1 MLPLPLLIL
10 AAALNV
16 GDEGVEGDRIVASG
30 FEVERRAEFEAVVLV
45 LTCTA
50 VVVVVIVVG
59 LVLRGVGDEKQ
70 DEDPYSDV
78 QYHRSFAHCL
88 FCFFGK
94 LKELI

>member
-10 AAALNV
+10 AAALDV

-30 FEVERRAEFEAVVLV
+30 FEVERRSEFEAVVLV
-45 LTCTA
+45 VTVV

-59 LVLRGVGDEKQ
+59 LVLRGVGDKEE

-78 QYHRSFAHCL
+78 
-88 FCFFGK
+88 
-94 LKELI
+94 

>member
-59 LVLRGVGDEKQ
+59 LVLRGVGDEEE

-78 QYHRSFAHCL
+78 
-88 FCFFGK
+88 
-94 LKELI
+94 

>member
-10 AAALNV
+10 AAALDV

-45 LTCTA
+45 VTV

>member
-10 AAALNV
+10 AAALDV

-45 LTCTA
+45 VTV

-59 LVLRGVGDEKQ
+59 LVLRGVGDEEE

-78 QYHRSFAHCL
+78 
-88 FCFFGK
+88 
-94 LKELI
+94 